1 MKIILGCEDIFNL
14 VISIASLLFLAF
26 ALGACHSGVSKAD
39 LVIANSVEPESL
51 DPVIISGQAETRIV
65 ECLFEGLVRI
75 APQTGAPEPGLAHR
89 WDVSN
94 GGRTYVFH
102 LRDNLVWS
110 DGRPLKALDVE
121 KSWMRSLS
129 PKLAA
134 KYVGL
139 MFCIKGAKLFHESA
153 QTAHDYARSEP
164 SFQALDEL
172 RFRVELE
179 KPTPY
184 FLQLL
189 TMPIFSV
196 APIHVIEENPTR
208 WILES
213 NVPVNGPY
221 KLKWWK
227 LNQSVRLVKN
237 ETYWDSENTSLD
249 TVDLLPISNPSTAL
263 NLYLTGQVDI
273 IWDKDLIPTQI
284 VDEISKRMDYHQF
297 DYLGTYFIRFNAT
310 HPPLDQPKIRRALSL
325 SIDRQRITEKITRAG
340 ENPTSVLVPPGV
352 HNYNPDHSYSLF
364 DPEQANKL
372 LSEAGYPNGEGFPTL
387 EYYFN
392 GASSGPASNHEKI
405 AVELQ
410 AMWKKY
416 LNINIRLKK
425 NEWKVFLSDQ
435 RKLNYQ
441 ISRSSWIGDYND
453 ANTFL
458 SLFTSDE
465 INNRTG
471 WENSKYDELISFANK
486 SFDIKER
493 EKKFI
498 EAEKLL
504 HKESPISPIYFYMGT
519 HLWDKKEIS
528 GIHFNI
534 LDRHP
539 IRAIKK
545 KSKYCGD
552 V

>member
-1 MKIILGCEDIFNL
+1 M

-364 DPEQANKL
+364 DPEQAALLPKKL
-372 LSEAGYPNGEGFPTL
+372 VIPPTSFRELERETGSASASLPQMPLPLPLLAVGLFGLDPKKEAML
-387 EYYFN
+387 W
-392 GASSGPASNHEKI
+392 
-405 AVELQ
+405 L
-410 AMWKKY
+410 
-416 LNINIRLKK
+416 
-425 NEWKVFLSDQ
+425 
-435 RKLNYQ
+435 
-441 ISRSSWIGDYND
+441 
-453 ANTFL
+453 
-458 SLFTSDE
+458 
-465 INNRTG
+465 RTG
-471 WENSKYDELISFANK
+471 NFILASMGVAQSLSWYATRPIFFVTGWYLHNFSNTSVHEDSSAKSLSTSESLPSQRGAVASVSKSGSRLCMG
-486 SFDIKER
+486 
-493 EKKFI
+493 FI
-498 EAEKLL
+498 LPKDFLV
-504 HKESPISPIYFYMGT
+504 IM
-519 HLWDKKEIS
+519 
-528 GIHFNI
+528 
-534 LDRHP
+534 
-539 IRAIKK
+539 
-545 KSKYCGD
+545 